1 MGNGLARA
9 RWGYR
14 EPGGMTKQGGGAGE
28 PMDLRLSRE
37 ELVQ

>member
-1 MGNGLARA
+1 MGVQGAWWDDKAR
-9 RWGYR
+9 
-14 EPGGMTKQGGGAGE
+14 GGAGE